1 MLCSL
6 LASGSD
12 DVQVIIW
19 DPFRTKQLTTIR
31 TGHNGNI
38 FSVKV
43 CPLLIVIFYYAHSA
57 VLTWYM
63 ICPVLWLSVTSWS
76 SVKTTEQIGFICG
89 TVTILSLSYTS
100 YTVF

>member
-1 MLCSL
+1 MCSL

-19 DPFRTKQLTTIR
+19 DPFRKKQLTTIR

-43 CPLLIVIFYYAHSA
+43 LSISFFFHDFY
-57 VLTWYM
+57 
-63 ICPVLWLSVTSWS
+63 
-76 SVKTTEQIGFICG
+76 
-89 TVTILSLSYTS
+89 
-100 YTVF
+100 

>member
-1 MLCSL
+1 MQNLLELKFDLFLSYLSVELLFAMFIFTSGLTMCSL

-19 DPFRTKQLTTIR
+19 DPFRKKQLTTIR

-43 CPLLIVIFYYAHSA
+43 RPLTL
-57 VLTWYM
+57 LTM
-63 ICPVLWLSVTSWS
+63 
-76 SVKTTEQIGFICG
+76 
-89 TVTILSLSYTS
+89 ILS
-100 YTVF
+100 

>member
-1 MLCSL
+1 MMLTVIHCLFLLFYSL

-19 DPFRTKQLTTIR
+19 DPFRQKALSTIR

-43 CPLLIVIFYYAHSA
+43 GSLQTLYFILCCRL
-57 VLTWYM
+57 VL
-63 ICPVLWLSVTSWS
+63 
-76 SVKTTEQIGFICG
+76 K
-89 TVTILSLSYTS
+89 
-100 YTVF
+100 

>member
-1 MLCSL
+1 MYYSVLLTWNVERVSWKQWDAVLCLLCSL

-19 DPFRTKQLTTIR
+19 DPFRKKQLTTIR

-43 CPLLIVIFYYAHSA
+43 SPFTLSCMIFVNYVPRHSD
-57 VLTWYM
+57 
-63 ICPVLWLSVTSWS
+63 S
-76 SVKTTEQIGFICG
+76 
-89 TVTILSLSYTS
+89 
-100 YTVF
+100 

>member
-1 MLCSL
+1 MLFKHYSVDCLSCREYGRAVECIIYLLCSL

-19 DPFRTKQLTTIR
+19 DPFRKKQLTTIR

-43 CPLLIVIFYYAHSA
+43 CILAACLVV
-57 VLTWYM
+57 VL
-63 ICPVLWLSVTSWS
+63 
-76 SVKTTEQIGFICG
+76 
-89 TVTILSLSYTS
+89 
-100 YTVF
+100 

>member
-1 MLCSL
+1 VDVVTSQRAASHTCMYLLCSL

-19 DPFRTKQLTTIR
+19 DPFRKKQLTTIR

-43 CPLLIVIFYYAHSA
+43 CLLAEFHRIFSE
-57 VLTWYM
+57 YM
-63 ICPVLWLSVTSWS
+63 
-76 SVKTTEQIGFICG
+76 Q
-89 TVTILSLSYTS
+89 
-100 YTVF
+100 

>member
-1 MLCSL
+1 MSVVCLLSL

-19 DPFRTKQLTTIR
+19 DPFRKKQLTTIR

-43 CPLLIVIFYYAHSA
+43 CLP
-57 VLTWYM
+57 
-63 ICPVLWLSVTSWS
+63 TSC
-76 SVKTTEQIGFICG
+76 I
-89 TVTILSLSYTS
+89 
-100 YTVF
+100 

>member
-1 MLCSL
+1 VCLMCSL

-19 DPFRTKQLTTIR
+19 DPFRKKQLTTIR

-43 CPLLIVIFYYAHSA
+43 LSISFFFHDFY
-57 VLTWYM
+57 
-63 ICPVLWLSVTSWS
+63 
-76 SVKTTEQIGFICG
+76 
-89 TVTILSLSYTS
+89 
-100 YTVF
+100 